1 MYDLF
6 HQPEPTPKDL
16 AIEASYNA
24 TTDEWKEKA
33 MKYLLEFA
41 TYGKEF
47 ITEDFRLWLNGKLEQ
62 PKEPRA
68 YGGLMTRAKKSGII
82 EATGKYRTM
91 KSEQS
96 HSCPKMV
103 WVGTI
108 KPQS

>member
-1 MYDLF
+1 MLKQTELDF
-6 HQPEPTPKDL
+6 TPKDL

-24 TTDEWKEKA
+24 APDVWKEKA
-33 MKYLLEFA
+33 MKLLIEFA

-82 EATGKYRTM
+82 EATGKYRAM
-91 KSEQS
+91 KSEVS
-96 HSCPKMV
+96 HSCPKTL
-103 WVGTI
+103 WRGLI
-108 KPQS
+108 KKNI